1 MNASFELGLHS
12 KDIAILYRLKEF
24 FGVGSVSIRQTR
36 DAASFKVSSI
46 SDLKNVIIPHFKKYS
61 LLTQKKVDF
70 DLWVKI
76 VNLIYSKKHLTPEG
90 LAKIL
95 ELKSVLN
102 RGLST
107 KIKLDNTNVK
117 LLERPLHLVSSFKCI
132 KPMWL
137 VGFTDGEGSF
147 NLRFI
152 KRATG
157 RNQIDVRFRL
167 TQHIRDLNLLTL
179 ITEYLG
185 CGKIYMM
192 SLANSLEVFSYSVIR
207 TKIAPFF
214 TKYPLET
221 EKAKDFI
228 YFSQGVEIVE
238 IVQIVEIVEIVKIE
252 II

>member
-1 MNASFELGLHS
+1 M
-12 KDIAILYRLKEF
+12 
-24 FGVGSVSIRQTR
+24 
-36 DAASFKVSSI
+36 
-46 SDLKNVIIPHFKKYS
+46 
-61 LLTQKKVDF
+61 
-70 DLWVKI
+70 
-76 VNLIYSKKHLTPEG
+76 
-90 LAKIL
+90 
-95 ELKSVLN
+95 
-102 RGLST
+102 
-107 KIKLDNTNVK
+107 
-117 LLERPLHLVSSFKCI
+117 
-132 KPMWL
+132 L

-192 SLANSLEVFSYSVIR
+192 SLANSLEVFYYSVIR

>member
-1 MNASFELGLHS
+1 M
-12 KDIAILYRLKEF
+12 
-24 FGVGSVSIRQTR
+24 
-36 DAASFKVSSI
+36 
-46 SDLKNVIIPHFKKYS
+46 
-61 LLTQKKVDF
+61 
-70 DLWVKI
+70 
-76 VNLIYSKKHLTPEG
+76 
-90 LAKIL
+90 
-95 ELKSVLN
+95 
-102 RGLST
+102 
-107 KIKLDNTNVK
+107 
-117 LLERPLHLVSSFKCI
+117 
-132 KPMWL
+132 L
-137 VGFTDGEGSF
+137 VGFTDVEGSF

-221 EKAKDFI
+221 EKLKNFKDFTLVAEWI
-228 YFSQGVEIVE
+228 KNRDHLTPEGLAKI
-238 IVQIVEIVEIVKIE
+238 IE
-252 II
+252 IKSNMNMNRTK

>member
-1 MNASFELGLHS
+1 M
-12 KDIAILYRLKEF
+12 
-24 FGVGSVSIRQTR
+24 
-36 DAASFKVSSI
+36 
-46 SDLKNVIIPHFKKYS
+46 
-61 LLTQKKVDF
+61 
-70 DLWVKI
+70 
-76 VNLIYSKKHLTPEG
+76 
-90 LAKIL
+90 
-95 ELKSVLN
+95 
-102 RGLST
+102 
-107 KIKLDNTNVK
+107 
-117 LLERPLHLVSSFKCI
+117 
-132 KPMWL
+132 L

-192 SLANSLEVFSYSVIR
+192 SLAYSLEVFSYSVII

>member
-1 MNASFELGLHS
+1 MQNL
-12 KDIAILYRLKEF
+12 
-24 FGVGSVSIRQTR
+24 T
-36 DAASFKVSSI
+36 
-46 SDLKNVIIPHFKKYS
+46 
-61 LLTQKKVDF
+61 LL
-70 DLWVKI
+70 
-76 VNLIYSKKHLTPEG
+76 
-90 LAKIL
+90 
-95 ELKSVLN
+95 
-102 RGLST
+102 
-107 KIKLDNTNVK
+107 NTNVK
-117 LLERPLHLVSSFKCI
+117 LLERPLHLVSSLTKI
-132 KPMWL
+132 NPVWL
-137 VGFTDGEGSF
+137 VGFTNGEGSF

-192 SLANSLEVFSYSVIR
+192 SLAYSLEVFSFSVII

-238 IVQIVEIVEIVKIE
+238 IVKIVEIVEIVKIE

>member
-1 MNASFELGLHS
+1 MQNL
-12 KDIAILYRLKEF
+12 
-24 FGVGSVSIRQTR
+24 T
-36 DAASFKVSSI
+36 
-46 SDLKNVIIPHFKKYS
+46 
-61 LLTQKKVDF
+61 LL
-70 DLWVKI
+70 
-76 VNLIYSKKHLTPEG
+76 
-90 LAKIL
+90 
-95 ELKSVLN
+95 
-102 RGLST
+102 
-107 KIKLDNTNVK
+107 NTNVK
-117 LLERPLHLVSSFKCI
+117 LLERPLHLVSSLKRI

-185 CGKIYMM
+185 CGKVYMM
-192 SLANSLEVFSYSVIR
+192 SGGLACSLEVFSFSDMT

-228 YFSQGVEIVE
+228 YFSQGVEIV
-238 IVQIVEIVEIVKIE
+238 QIVEIVEIVKIE